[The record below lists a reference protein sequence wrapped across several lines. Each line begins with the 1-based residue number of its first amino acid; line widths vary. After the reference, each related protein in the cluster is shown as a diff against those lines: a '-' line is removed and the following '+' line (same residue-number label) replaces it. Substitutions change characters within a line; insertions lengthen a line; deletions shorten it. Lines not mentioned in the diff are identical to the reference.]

1 MKQSDQSE
9 NSVSVTWEVKDQSR
23 ISGYVIRLLKNENII
38 DDATNVGISNT
49 AVSYTFEKLQPGNQY
64 KVNLRTFLKIAN
76 ELIESEQT
84 NTSVSTGKVGIFQC
98 FRIQVM
104 MVGCTRMVTI
114 QKRR

>member
-38 DDATNVGISNT
+38 DNATNVGISNT

-64 KVNLRTFLKIAN
+64 KVNLRTFLIASGR
-76 ELIESEQT
+76 IESKQT

-104 MVGCTRMVTI
+104 MAGCT
-114 QKRR
+114 